1 MHTLNHL
8 TPVCRRKLGFSVIA
22 AALLAVIAMPAAAL
36 SDTDT
41 DTDIDNHIELFN
53 QGDDNQ
59 VLLQQRGELN
69 NINLLVQANNVAA
82 NIFQQ
87 GSSNLVAGV
96 NGAPALTMS
105 GHHSQ
110 LDIIQNGIGN
120 QVFAMQMSANS
131 SINVTQLG
139 QGNTATIIQ
148 R

>member
-1 MHTLNHL
+1 MHTLNDY
-8 TPVCRRKLGFSVIA
+8 TPVCRRKLGISVIA
-22 AALLAVIAMPAAAL
+22 AALLAITAMPAAAL
-36 SDTDT
+36 GDTEIG
-41 DTDIDNHIELFN
+41 IDNHIELFN

-59 VLLQQRGELN
+59 MLLQQRGELN
-69 NINLLVQANNVAA
+69 NINLLIQANNVSA

-131 SINVTQLG
+131 SISVTQLG